1 MGFYDIFNDSPSPI
15 DNLKEIR
22 TINEH
27 LVSLTEQNNNIT
39 PEDFKRHD
47 IKHGLRNSNGTGVL
61 VGITGISDVHGYRLE
76 KGEKVPDDGRLF
88 YRGIDLY
95 DIVKEN
101 RSKTRRLFEETAF
114 LLLFGQLPTAE
125 ELQDFNQILDTYRQL
140 PNGFTENMILKI
152 PSHDIM
158 NKLQRSILVLY
169 SHDEHPDDLSLNNL
183 ILQCIKLIARVP
195 TIVSY
200 GLQAKSHY
208 FDNKSLFIHSPQEGI
223 GTAENILHM
232 IRSDNHYTQTEAE
245 TLDLALVLHADHGG
259 GNNSAFAVHVVSS
272 SGTDTYSAITA
283 AIGSLKG
290 PKHGGANNRVRDMM
304 RDLTMNVADIAD
316 ERAIRNYLQQVI
328 NGSIYDRTGLIYGLG
343 HAVYTKSDPRAVILK
358 EKARE
363 LASEKGKLEIF
374 NLYEHVET
382 LGIELLKE
390 KKGAHLDIC
399 ANVDLYSGL
408 VYQLLDIPEELYT
421 PLFAVARI
429 AGWCAHRIEQ
439 VMYESKIIRPAY
451 VCPRQ
456 RQVYQSIENRHTP

>member
-1 MGFYDIFNDSPSPI
+1 MGFTDVFTQAIPTQSTDLNQ
-15 DNLKEIR
+15 LKL
-22 TINEH
+22 TNQH
-27 LVSLTEQNNNIT
+27 LVDLTNQNNVIA
-39 PEDFKRHD
+39 PENFKRFD

-61 VGITGISDVHGYRLE
+61 VGITGISDVHGYQLVD
-76 KGEKVPDDGRLF
+76 GEKRPDEGRLY

-95 DIVKEN
+95 DIV
-101 RSKTRRLFEETAF
+101 SKNASNGKRLFEETIF
-114 LLLFGQLPTAE
+114 LLLFGQLPNAQ
-125 ELQDFNQILDTYRQL
+125 ELADFNHMIDAYRQL
-140 PNGFTENMILKI
+140 PQGFTENMILKI
-152 PSHDIM
+152 PSNDIM

-169 SHDEHPDDLSLNNL
+169 SHDKHPDELAVENL

-200 GLQAKSHY
+200 GYQAKRHY
-208 FDNKSLFIHSPQEGI
+208 FDHKSLFIHAPKEGV

-232 IRSDNHYTQTEAE
+232 IRSDNQYTETEAS

-304 RDLTMNVADIAD
+304 LDLNQNVSDIGNAA
-316 ERAIRNYLQQVI
+316 EIRAYLEKVVDKKA
-328 NGSIYDRTGLIYGLG
+328 YDVSGLIYGLG
-343 HAVYTKSDPRAVILK
+343 HAVYTISDPRAVILK
-358 EKARE
+358 EKARQ
-363 LASEKGKLEIF
+363 LAAEKGKLKLF
-374 NLYEHVET
+374 SLYENVE
-382 LGIELLKE
+382 LIGLELLRN
-390 KKGAHLDIC
+390 KKGLDFSIC

-421 PLFAVARI
+421 PLFAVARM

-439 VMYESKIIRPAY
+439 VMSDTKIIRPAY
-451 VCPRQ
+451 VCPHQ
-456 RQVYQSIENRHTP
+456 RQDYTPMADRK